1 MIMMAFLAFAAA
13 QDAPLEPNTRADLEA
28 VLASYKA
35 AEFAVGIDSAGK
47 LSCKPDRKI
56 GSAELSVQTCIAAS
70 QCVTNGQDGAVA
82 LVRCIDKAKQ
92 EIAEDYRRDWLKSHA
107 K

>member
-1 MIMMAFLAFAAA
+1 MMAFLAFAAV
-13 QDAPLEPNTRADLEA
+13 QDVPLEPTTRAGLEA
-28 VLASYKA
+28 VLASYKD

-56 GSAELSVQTCIAAS
+56 GSTELSIQTCIAAS
-70 QCVTNGQDGAVA
+70 QCVTNGQGGAAA
-82 LVRCIDKAKQ
+82 LVRCVDKAKQ
-92 EIAEDYRRDWLKSHA
+92 EIAEDYRRDWLESHP